1 MHLNNLKIIAA
12 AVELKVSSLRV
23 YVAND
28 YFPIVK
34 LGNRVFVTNETLENL
49 KWMKEQGMPLSHY
62 YYVDGKPF
70 KDALQPQKEPR
81 EIWKLNREGKLTNQG
96 SSGLGDNG
104 SDSTTDFYDVPKE
117 LILWGEDQTTM
128 SIPNL
133 RKKVK
138 SLLDE
143 LQLYEEALREKDKG
157 YTGRTIVASAPGLVD
172 ELQQTIAEQEL
183 TIEKLEK
190 TEYRQNVNM
199 VKQLEKYDTLIQDFN
214 KLNKQWETKYEQ
226 LKKKVGERAS
236 EILNKV
242 KQANATLT
250 ANKEYTKEE
259 DARLKQ
265 MLDDIIKGQ
274 NKPR

>member
-117 LILWGEDQTTM
+117 IILWGEDQTTM

-172 ELQQTIAEQEL
+172 ELQQTIAEQEQ
-183 TIEKLEK
+183 TIETIDKAYKALLKRKEELEK
-190 TEYRQNVNM
+190 RANNYR
-199 VKQLEKYDTLIQDFN
+199 DTIGKNSMAVLAMSQRPQD
-214 KLNKQWETKYEQ
+214 Q
-226 LKKKVGERAS
+226 
-236 EILNKV
+236 
-242 KQANATLT
+242 QAI
-250 ANKEYTKEE
+250 
-259 DARLKQ
+259 R
-265 MLDDIIKGQ
+265 DIIGEEELAKLLDERIREQ